1 MPGRDTAPGFLL
13 QRLSSAEGGRFGQTN
28 PSCESA
34 TLARGGGAI
43 QVTQRE
49 TETRVGC
56 SDRPSVA
63 AAIAA
68 ERQDRLRWSMI
79 AKTYGKAR

>member
-13 QRLSSAEGGRFGQTN
+13 RRLPGGGRPFWPNEPKLRKCNTGTG
-28 PSCESA
+28 
-34 TLARGGGAI
+34 RGAI

>member
-1 MPGRDTAPGFLL
+1 MPGRDTAPGFF
-13 QRLSSAEGGRFGQTN
+13 AATAWGAAGHFGQTN